1 MMSVA
6 DYWWWLSAGVV
17 LMVLEIVTPGIF
29 FIWIGI
35 GAFITGAVAAA
46 FPSASASVLGFVF
59 AILSVISV
67 FVGKR
72 VMGRKTDE
80 QDSGLNN
87 RMAQY
92 VGQVY
97 QVYEPIMDGRGKIS
111 VGDRAHTRQG
121 TRHQRAPLAH
131 QQRRVFRRLPTG
143 EIAERKTSVAGRI

>member
-111 VGDRAHTRQG
+111 VGDTLWLASAKTDIAAGASVKVTGVRG
-121 TRHQRAPLAH
+121 TMLEVEP
-131 QQRRVFRRLPTG
+131 VNGT
-143 EIAERKTSVAGRI
+143 